1 MRVPKR
7 LISSDQLKIPSA
19 AALAIDF
26 LIYLG
31 QEDFVS

>member
-19 AALAIDF
+19 ALAIDF
-26 LIYLG
+26 LIDFG